1 MIVHGYAKKGR
12 VKLTYKRWIS
22 MKDRCDRDPYY
33 KDIKVCDRWKNSFE
47 NFLADMSEC
56 PEGMS
61 LDRYPNNKGDYEPG
75 NCRWA
80 TPKQQRNN
88 WRDQE
93 EVYNR
98 MSISHTGTK
107 REARDIIKGVI
118 TRRNTLNKNNKTG
131 VKGVFD
137 LKNGRYVSYITI
149 NKKTIWLG
157 RFDTL
162 EEAKT
167 SRKLAEQKYWGNRI
181 LHRVQ
186 L

>member
-1 MIVHGYAKKGR
+1 
-12 VKLTYKRWIS
+12 
-22 MKDRCDRDPYY
+22 
-33 KDIKVCDRWKNSFE
+33 
-47 NFLADMSEC
+47 
-56 PEGMS
+56 
-61 LDRYPNNKGDYEPG
+61 
-75 NCRWA
+75 
-80 TPKQQRNN
+80 
-88 WRDQE
+88 
-93 EVYNR
+93 